1 MNGPTD
7 DRFVLD
13 SCVCMNFLN
22 KRIPS
27 LPLGDL
33 FISVITRM
41 EILANPEHTAE
52 SEQEAR
58 DFLKTVVV
66 VPLRSPIE
74 RVATSI
80 RREGSPRLK
89 LPDAIVAATA
99 VVLDAQLITSDGKL
113 RRLVWPGFK
122 AALPSA

>member
-1 MNGPTD
+1 
-7 DRFVLD
+7 
-13 SCVCMNFLN
+13 MNFLN

-41 EILANPEHTAE
+41 EILAKPDHTAE
-52 SEQEAR
+52 SEKEAR
-58 DFLKTVVV
+58 DFLKKVIV
-66 VPLRSPIE
+66 VPLLGTIE
-74 RVATSI
+74 RTATSI

-99 VVLDAQLITSDGKL
+99 LVLDAQLITADEKL
-113 RRLVWPGFK
+113 RHLVWPGFN
-122 AALPSA
+122 AALPSS